1 VRLIPAEVLGWARR
15 AVKPL
20 VPAPIRAWRRRRID
34 ARRQERFAD
43 VPVRATFARI
53 YADNVWGGT
62 PGAFYS
68 GPGSDG
74 GPAAGYV
81 ATVCAFVREAGIRSM
96 VDLGCGDFR
105 VGARLAEC
113 GADYTGVDVVPEL
126 VARNAAEFGR
136 PGVRFECRDIIADE
150 LPAGD
155 LCLIRQVL
163 QHLSNAEIARV
174 LENCRR
180 YPYLIVTEHVPDDA
194 DGPEPNVDMPHG
206 PGIRLTLN
214 SGVYLDRPPFDVP
227 VARTLHEVEAPGG
240 GIIRSVLVVNERPA

>member
-1 VRLIPAEVLGWARR
+1 MLGWARR

-20 VPAPIRAWRRRRID
+20 VPARLRAWRRRRID
-34 ARRQERFAD
+34 ARRQERFAE

-53 YADNVWGGT
+53 YAENVWGGT
-62 PGAFYS
+62 RGAFYS

-74 GPAAGYV
+74 APAAGYV
-81 ATVCAFVREAGIRSM
+81 AMVCAFVREAGIGSI

-113 GADYTGVDVVPEL
+113 GAEYTGVDVVAEL

-136 PGVRFECRDIIADE
+136 RDVRFECRDIIADE

-180 YPYLIVTEHVPDDA
+180 YAYVIVTEHVPDDA
-194 DGPEPNVDMPHG
+194 DRPVPNVDMPHG

-214 SGVYLDRPPFDVP
+214 SGVYLDRPPFDLAI
-227 VARTLHEVEAPGG
+227 ARTLHEVEAPGG
-240 GIIRSVLVVNERPA
+240 GIIRSVLVVNGRQA